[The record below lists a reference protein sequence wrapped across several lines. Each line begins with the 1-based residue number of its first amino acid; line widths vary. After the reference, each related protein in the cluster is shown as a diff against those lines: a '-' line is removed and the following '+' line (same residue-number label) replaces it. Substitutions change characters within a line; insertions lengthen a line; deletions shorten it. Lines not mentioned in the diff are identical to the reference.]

1 MKYVMIITQTP
12 LRIWFV
18 IELVLV
24 VLVVLIKT
32 LERVRRRRRRRR
44 RKCGRRRSDYEQNN
58 DNCETHNIIILFLT
72 IAWIRFNFP
81 KIKKSEKSDFV
92 SDCRLISSNVIS
104 CYYNMYVTWCYFFFN
119 PSQNSHPLYVH
130 FANSFSSDNQ
140 VDHVNYV
147 ELLTS

>member
-18 IELVLV
+18 IDLVLV

-32 LERVRRRRRRRR
+32 LERVRRWRRRE
-44 RKCGRRRSDYEQNN
+44 CGRWRSDYEQNN

-81 KIKKSEKSDFV
+81 KIKKSERSDFV
-92 SDCRLISSNVIS
+92 SDCRLISSNAIS
-104 CYYNMYVTWCYFFFN
+104 CYYNLCVTWCYFFKIRHKTRIHCTSICE
-119 PSQNSHPLYVH
+119 P
-130 FANSFSSDNQ
+130 NSFIR
-140 VDHVNYV
+140 
-147 ELLTS
+147 